1 MPNSRTGMFIIR
13 AWLEEGSAEPLR
25 AHITLTNDVENG
37 IEHAVTVT
45 RADEVTNLVAA
56 WIREVTDYDAGAG

>member
-1 MPNSRTGMFIIR
+1 MFIIR

-25 AHITLTNDVENG
+25 AQITLTNDVENG

-45 RADEVTNLVAA
+45 QSDEVSSLVTA
-56 WIREVTDYDAGAG
+56 WIREVTEHEARAR